1 MLNRIGLDDVVHTNV
16 MQSERWSVGTTYN
29 YTHTQLYTDIQ
40 RYTDIYRY
48 TYTQI
53 YMAWLD
59 SEVFGR
65 WSTRQ
70 K

>member
-1 MLNRIGLDDVVHTNV
+1 M
-16 MQSERWSVGTTYN
+16 GTTYN
-29 YTHTQLYTDIQ
+29 YTHTQLYTDIH
-40 RYTDIYRY
+40 RYTDIH
-48 TYTQI
+48 TYTDTEI